1 MISIVVPAYNAA
13 GVIGRCIDS
22 VLRQTYPDFELL
34 IIDDGSTDETAEIV
48 AAKAAQDARVRLIR
62 QENAGV
68 SSARNTGIAAAS
80 GELLCFIDSDD
91 TVSANYLE
99 ILHALYSPGVLPVID
114 VIRSDSEGSALG
126 PMPETYALDGD
137 WVDPYFCGQL
147 RYGIAFSVW
156 NKLFSLQT
164 LRREHIAFLPEL
176 SIGEDMM
183 FVFQYLHH
191 CRSIRFSKD
200 ASYHYTIAPGS
211 AMLSSRDYTQP
222 YEKTF
227 GVMSEKGRFSLP
239 IADGTL
245 SRWAFDA
252 SIIIISNPFI
262 IDRNYTEFKKWWRE
276 FRQTALY
283 RVAFASEKPSGYKRR
298 ILHFAMRSENTL
310 AIYGLF
316 RSLRFGKKK
325 QKRGGPH

>member
-22 VLRQTYPDFELL
+22 VLRQTYPNFELL
-34 IIDDGSTDETAEIV
+34 IIDDGSVDETTEIV
-48 AAKAAQDARVRLIR
+48 AAKAAQDARIRLIR

-68 SSARNTGIAAAS
+68 SSARNTGISTAS

-114 VIRSDSEGSALG
+114 VIRSDRDGSALS
-126 PMPETYALDGD
+126 PIPEIYTLDND
-137 WVDPYFCGQL
+137 WVDSYFCGQL

-164 LRREHIAFLPEL
+164 LRKEHIVFLPEL

-239 IADGTL
+239 ITDRTL

-252 SIIIISNPFI
+252 SIIIIANPYI
-262 IDRNYTEFKKWWRE
+262 IDRNYAEFKKWWRE
-276 FRQTALY
+276 FRQMALY
-283 RVAFASEKPSGYKRR
+283 RAAVASEKPSGYKRSV
-298 ILHFAMRSENTL
+298 LHFALHSENTI
-310 AIYGLF
+310 AIYVLF
-316 RSLRFGKKK
+316 RLLRFRKKK
-325 QKRGGPH
+325 

>member
-1 MISIVVPAYNAA
+1 MISVVVPAYNAA
-13 GVIGRCIDS
+13 GVIERCIDS
-22 VLRQTYPDFELL
+22 VLRQTYLDFELL
-34 IIDDGSTDETAEIV
+34 IIDDGSTDETAETV
-48 AAKAAQDARVRLIR
+48 AAKAAQDTRIRLIR

-99 ILHALYSPGVLPVID
+99 TLHTLYSPGVLPVID
-114 VIRSDSEGSALG
+114 VVRSDRNGSALY
-126 PMPETYALDGD
+126 PMPETFTLDGN
-137 WVDPYFCGQL
+137 WVDSYFCGQL

-164 LRREHIAFLPEL
+164 LRREHIVFLPEL
-176 SIGEDMM
+176 SIGEDML
-183 FVFQYLHH
+183 FVFQYLQH
-191 CRSIRFSKD
+191 CRSICFSKD
-200 ASYHYTIAPGS
+200 AGYHYTIAPGS
-211 AMLSSRDYTQP
+211 AMFSSRDYTQP

-227 GVMSEKGRFSLP
+227 KVMSEKERFSSL
-239 IADGTL
+239 IADRTL

-252 SIIIISNPFI
+252 SIIIIANPFI

-283 RVAFASEKPSGYKRR
+283 RSAVASEKPSGYKRR
-298 ILHFAMRSENTL
+298 LLHFAVRAENTL
-310 AIYGLF
+310 AIYVLF
-316 RSLRFGKKK
+316 RLLRFGKKK
-325 QKRGGPH
+325 

>member
-13 GVIGRCIDS
+13 GVIERCIDT

-48 AAKAAQDARVRLIR
+48 AAKAAQDARIHLIR

-99 ILHALYSPGVLPVID
+99 TLLALYSPGVLPVID
-114 VIRSDSEGSALG
+114 VVRSDRNGSALS
-126 PMPETYALDGD
+126 PMPETFTLDD
-137 WVDPYFCGQL
+137 NWVDSYFCGQL

-164 LRREHIAFLPEL
+164 LRREHIAVLPEL
-176 SIGEDMM
+176 SIGEDML

-222 YEKTF
+222 YEQTF
-227 GVMSEKGRFSLP
+227 GVMSEKGRFPLP
-239 IADGTL
+239 ITDRTL

-252 SIIIISNPFI
+252 SIIIVANPFI
-262 IDRNYTEFKKWWRE
+262 IDRSYTEFKKWWRE
-276 FRQTALY
+276 FCQTALY
-283 RVAFASEKPSGYKRR
+283 RSAVASEKPSGYKRKV
-298 ILHFAMRSENTL
+298 LHFALHSENTL
-310 AIYGLF
+310 AIYVLF
-316 RSLRFGKKK
+316 RLLRFGKKK
-325 QKRGGPH
+325 

>member
-22 VLRQTYPDFELL
+22 VFRQTYPDFELL
-34 IIDDGSTDETAEIV
+34 IIDDGSTDKTAEIV
-48 AAKAAQDARVRLIR
+48 AAKAAQDTRIHLIR
-62 QENAGV
+62 QGNAGV

-80 GELLCFIDSDD
+80 GELLCFIDCDD

-99 ILHALYSPGVLPVID
+99 TLLALYSPDVLPVID
-114 VIRSDSEGSALG
+114 VVRSDRDGSALS
-126 PMPETYALDGD
+126 PMPETFTLDGD
-137 WVDPYFCGQL
+137 WVDSYFCGQL
-147 RYGIAFSVW
+147 RYGIAFSVC

-164 LRREHIAFLPEL
+164 LRREHIVFLPEL
-176 SIGEDMM
+176 SIGEDML
-183 FVFQYLHH
+183 FVFQYLQH

-227 GVMSEKGRFSLP
+227 AVMSEKGRFSLP

-252 SIIIISNPFI
+252 SIIIIANPFI
-262 IDRNYTEFKKWWRE
+262 IDRSYTEFKKWWRE

-283 RVAFASEKPSGYKRR
+283 RSAVASEKPSGYKRR
-298 ILHFAMRSENTL
+298 VLHFALHSENTL
-310 AIYGLF
+310 AIYVLF
-316 RSLRFGKKK
+316 RLLRFGKK
-325 QKRGGPH
+325 

>member
-13 GVIGRCIDS
+13 GVIGKCIDS
-22 VLRQTYPDFELL
+22 VLLQTYSDFELL
-34 IIDDGSTDETAEIV
+34 IIDDGSRDETAEIV
-48 AAKAAQDARVRLIR
+48 AAKAAQDARIHLIR

-99 ILHALYSPGVLPVID
+99 TLHTLYSPGVLPVID
-114 VIRSDSEGSALG
+114 VVRSDRNGSALN
-126 PMPETYALDGD
+126 PMPETFTLDGN
-137 WVDPYFCGQL
+137 WVDSYFCGQL

-164 LRREHIAFLPEL
+164 LRREHIVFLPEL
-176 SIGEDMM
+176 SIGEDML
-183 FVFQYLHH
+183 FVFQYLHY
-191 CRSIRFSKD
+191 CRSICFSKD
-200 ASYHYTIAPGS
+200 AGYHYTVAQGS
-211 AMLSSRDYTQP
+211 AMFTSRDYTQP

-227 GVMSEKGRFSLP
+227 KVMSEKGRFPFP
-239 IADGTL
+239 IADRTL

-252 SIIIISNPFI
+252 SIIIIANPFI
-262 IDRNYTEFKKWWRE
+262 IDRNYAEFKKWWRE

-283 RVAFASEKPSGYKRR
+283 RAAVAC
-298 ILHFAMRSENTL
+298 TL
-310 AIYGLF
+310 RTRLQYMCF
-316 RSLRFGKKK
+316 SDC
-325 QKRGGPH
+325 

>member
-13 GVIGRCIDS
+13 GVIERCIDT

-48 AAKAAQDARVRLIR
+48 AAKAAQDARIHLIR

-99 ILHALYSPGVLPVID
+99 TLLALYSPGVLPVID
-114 VIRSDSEGSALG
+114 VVRSDRNGSALS
-126 PMPETYALDGD
+126 PMPETFTLDD
-137 WVDPYFCGQL
+137 NWVDSYFCGQL

-164 LRREHIAFLPEL
+164 LRREHITFLPEL
-176 SIGEDMM
+176 SIGEDML

-191 CRSIRFSKD
+191 CRLVTIIPLYRDRPCYPQGITRSHMNRPSGSCLKRGAFPCQSPTGRYPDGHLTRVLSLLPIR
-200 ASYHYTIAPGS
+200 
-211 AMLSSRDYTQP
+211 LSSTEAIRNSRSGGVNFVRRRYTGP
-222 YEKTF
+222 PLLRKSHPVINE
-227 GVMSEKGRFSLP
+227 RFYILP
-239 IADGTL
+239 CTL
-245 SRWAFDA
+245 RTRLQYMCFSDC
-252 SIIIISNPFI
+252 
-262 IDRNYTEFKKWWRE
+262 
-276 FRQTALY
+276 
-283 RVAFASEKPSGYKRR
+283 
-298 ILHFAMRSENTL
+298 
-310 AIYGLF
+310 
-316 RSLRFGKKK
+316 
-325 QKRGGPH
+325 

>member
-13 GVIGRCIDS
+13 GVIGKCIDS
-22 VLRQTYPDFELL
+22 VLLQTYSDFELL
-34 IIDDGSTDETAEIV
+34 IIDDGSRDETAEIV
-48 AAKAAQDARVRLIR
+48 AAKAAQDARIHLIR

-99 ILHALYSPGVLPVID
+99 TLHTLYSPGVLPVID
-114 VIRSDSEGSALG
+114 VVRSDRNGSALN
-126 PMPETYALDGD
+126 PMPETFTLDGN
-137 WVDPYFCGQL
+137 WVDSYFCGQL

-164 LRREHIAFLPEL
+164 LRREHIVFLPEL
-176 SIGEDMM
+176 SIGEDMLV
-183 FVFQYLHH
+183 VFPYLHY
-191 CRSIRFSKD
+191 CRSICFSKD
-200 ASYHYTIAPGS
+200 AGYHYTVAQGS
-211 AMLSSRDYTQP
+211 AMFTSRDYTQP

-227 GVMSEKGRFSLP
+227 KVMSEKGRFPFP
-239 IADGTL
+239 IADRTL

-252 SIIIISNPFI
+252 SIIIIANPFI
-262 IDRNYTEFKKWWRE
+262 IDRNYAEFKKWWRE

-283 RVAFASEKPSGYKRR
+283 RAAVASEKPSGYKRR
-298 ILHFAMRSENTL
+298 VLHFALHSENTI
-310 AIYGLF
+310 AIYVLF
-316 RSLRFGKKK
+316 RLLRFGKKK
-325 QKRGGPH
+325 